1 MNDDI
6 CFANLGSVMQT
17 ALVETLELMTEDQ
30 KRKFTERRLDR
41 AVEFIELKIIE
52 MEKRISIAKESI
64 TDIRK
69 DKEMIR

>member
-1 MNDDI
+1 MNDAL
-6 CFANLGSVMQT
+6 CFANLGPVVQT
-17 ALVETLELMTEDQ
+17 ALAETLELMTEEQ

-41 AVEFIELKIIE
+41 AVEFIELKIID

-64 TDIRK
+64 ADIRK

>member
-6 CFANLGSVMQT
+6 CFANLGPVVQT
-17 ALVETLELMTEDQ
+17 ALAETLELMTEEH

-41 AVEFIELKIIE
+41 AIEFIELKIID

-64 TDIRK
+64 ADIRK
-69 DKEMIR
+69 DKELIR

>member
-6 CFANLGSVMQT
+6 CFANLGPVVQT
-17 ALVETLELMTEDQ
+17 ALIETLELLTEDQ
-30 KRKFTERRLDR
+30 KRKFTDRRLDR
-41 AVEFIELKIIE
+41 TIEFIELKIID

-64 TDIRK
+64 ADIRK

>member
-1 MNDDI
+1 MNDDL
-6 CFANLGSVMQT
+6 CFANLGPVVQT
-17 ALVETLELMTEDQ
+17 ALAETLELMTEEQ

-41 AVEFIELKIIE
+41 AVEFIELKIID

-64 TDIRK
+64 ADIRK

>member
-6 CFANLGSVMQT
+6 CFANLGPVVQT
-17 ALVETLELMTEDQ
+17 ALAETLELMTEEQ

-41 AVEFIELKIIE
+41 AIEFIELKIID

-64 TDIRK
+64 ADIRK
-69 DKEMIR
+69 DKELIR

>member
-6 CFANLGSVMQT
+6 CFTNLGPVVQT
-17 ALVETLELMTEDQ
+17 ALAETLELLTEEQ
-30 KRKFTERRLDR
+30 KRKFTERKLDR
-41 AVEFIELKIIE
+41 TIEFIELKIID

-64 TDIRK
+64 VDIRK

>member
-6 CFANLGSVMQT
+6 CFANLGPVVQT
-17 ALVETLELMTEDQ
+17 ALAETLELMTEDQ

-41 AVEFIELKIIE
+41 TIEFIELKIID

-64 TDIRK
+64 ADIRK

>member
-6 CFANLGSVMQT
+6 CFANLGPVVQT
-17 ALVETLELMTEDQ
+17 ALAETLELMTEDQ
-30 KRKFTERRLDR
+30 KRNFTERRLDR
-41 AVEFIELKIIE
+41 AIEFIELKIID

-64 TDIRK
+64 VDIRK